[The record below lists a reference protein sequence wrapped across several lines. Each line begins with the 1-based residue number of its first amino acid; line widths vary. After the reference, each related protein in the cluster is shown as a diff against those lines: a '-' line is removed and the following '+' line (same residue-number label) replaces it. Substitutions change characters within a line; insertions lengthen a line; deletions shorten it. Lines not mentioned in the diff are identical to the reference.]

1 MTGVR
6 QGLRDRGIARTILGG
21 LVGLLWVAIATAAG
35 TETAVP
41 AAPASKTSCITIPPR
56 SAMPETVEGLRD
68 LVAQLMRRVEELEQ
82 KVEAGQAASGA
93 MPPGAQGSESSH
105 AARETAVLSHGVLDA
120 DIDDAAGHWEDFK
133 LEFGRKGLILATGDG
148 SYRIQ
153 FQGLGQFDGRFPLS
167 DDIDS
172 GADST
177 FLLRRLRAGVTG
189 KLGGLLDF
197 QMQMELAGTAR
208 ALDMWG
214 DVPLGE
220 SFRFRFGL
228 FKSPL
233 GLEFKVP
240 ARDLWFVER
249 SLAYNLIP
257 TRDLGVQ
264 LHGSFL
270 GGALAGDIALMNG
283 VNDGRDGRTNL
294 DTNEGFDVEGMLVV
308 RPFHNLKEHPLQD
321 LGFGVAASWGTED
334 GPVDSAGGGNVRYQ
348 TAGRDTLFTFES
360 SGTTFDGDR
369 IRYNPGIYYF
379 HGPLGLLAEYVHS
392 SQDLVRDGAL
402 RTVESQA
409 WMAEALWVLT
419 GEDARF
425 GDVVPAHPVR
435 LGGGR
440 GWGMWSLAARYS
452 ALDVGDAA
460 FEGDSDSRLA
470 AEGSAGEANAW
481 AINLSWQPVPDIRWM
496 LTFEQTFFDGD
507 AGWRGDRQT
516 ENVLQTRFQ
525 FGF

>member
-1 MTGVR
+1 MMTGTR
-6 QGLRDRGIARTILGG
+6 HLLRGRGFL
-21 LVGLLWVAIATAAG
+21 VAIVSGLIGILLAAMGRSEETEKAVPRETAPGAPCVTQAAG
-35 TETAVP
+35 P
-41 AAPASKTSCITIPPR
+41 AI
-56 SAMPETVEGLRD
+56 PETMEGLRE
-68 LVAQLMRRVEELEQ
+68 LVGKLMRRVEELEQ
-82 KVEAGQAASGA
+82 KVEAGQAAVAGI
-93 MPPGAQGSESSH
+93 PGAPGSESSRV
-105 AARETAVLSHGVLDA
+105 ADGVAVLSDGVLEA
-120 DIDDAAGHWEDFK
+120 DVDEASGDWEDFK
-133 LEFGRKGLILATGDG
+133 LELGRKGLILSTGDG
-148 SYRIQ
+148 AYRIQ

-249 SLAYNLIP
+249 SLAHNLIP
-257 TRDLGVQ
+257 RRDLGVQ

-270 GGALAGDIALMNG
+270 GGAMAGDIALMNG
-283 VNDGRDGRTNL
+283 VNDGRDGRANL

-308 RPFHNLKEHPLQD
+308 RPFHNRNGHPLEG
-321 LGFGVAASWGTED
+321 LGFGLAASWGTED

-348 TAGRDTLFTFES
+348 TAGRDSFFTYES

-369 IRYNPGIYYF
+369 IRYNPGMYYF
-379 HGPLGLLAEYVHS
+379 HGPFGVLAEYVRS
-392 SQDLVRDGAL
+392 SQDLVRDGIL

-425 GDVVPAHPVR
+425 GDVVPTHPVH
-435 LGGGR
+435 LGGG
-440 GWGMWSLAARYS
+440 GWGMWSLSARYS
-452 ALDVGDAA
+452 ALDAGDAA
-460 FEGDSDSRLA
+460 FEGDRDSRLA

-496 LTFEQTFFDGD
+496 LTFEQTFFNGD
-507 AGWRGDRQT
+507 AGRRGDRQT